1 MFHVEQNFDVIVVG
15 GGHAGCEAAMASQKM
30 GARTALV
37 SLRADRIAEMS
48 CNPSIGGVGKGQ
60 LVREI
65 DALGGAMGRV
75 ADVTGI
81 QFKRLNT
88 RKGGAVQSRRCQSDK
103 KRYAETMRAMVR
115 ASGVTVVEAEVEAL
129 HTTAPKGPERPRV
142 EGLTVR
148 TAGGER
154 FSLVAAR
161 VVITTGT
168 FLRAIMHCGFEQSEG
183 GRYGEAA
190 ANVLSR
196 SLEALGLPLKRLKT
210 GTPARLEGSTI
221 DWDAFERQDGDDP
234 PWRFSFSPTEIALP
248 QVPCFLTYT
257 HAGTHAVIRENLHRS
272 PLYSGK
278 IQGVGPRYCPSIED
292 KVVKFPDKERHP
304 LFFEPESLD
313 STWIYPNGL
322 STSLPPET
330 QEAFFAT
337 LPGCERAKIVRY
349 GYAVEYDCVDPR
361 ELSHTFETKKVAGLF
376 LAGQINGTSGYE
388 EAAGQG
394 LLAGINAALAAAGRP
409 GLVLGRH
416 QAYLGVLID
425 DLTRHGVNEPYRMFT
440 SRAEYR
446 LSLREDNADLRL
458 RPIGH
463 KLGLVDG
470 GDWDRFVARRDRL
483 EAGRRWLRGKVVVPG
498 TVADTVLEALGS
510 TKLASPTAAEALL
523 RRPQVDVG
531 DLQRMVPEAPFADW
545 DRDDRE
551 TLDVEVKYAGYVALQ
566 AQEVERL
573 QRLEKLA
580 IPDRFSFGTVAGVS
594 TELREKLARV
604 APRSVAAAARIDG
617 MTPAAL
623 TALIVALRQKPGER
637 VGEAS

>member
-1 MFHVEQNFDVIVVG
+1 MFHVEQKFDVVVVG
-15 GGHAGCEAAMASQKM
+15 GGHAGCEAALAAQKM
-30 GARTALV
+30 GLRTALV

-75 ADVTGI
+75 ADATGI

-103 KRYAETMRAMVR
+103 QRYAETMRAEVR
-115 ASGVTVVEAEVEAL
+115 ASGVTIVEAEVETLHSTAL
-129 HTTAPKGPERPRV
+129 PEGRFQL

-148 TAGGER
+148 TSGG
-154 FSLVAAR
+154 AR
-161 VVITTGT
+161 SEIECQHIVITTGT

-183 GRYGEAA
+183 GRFGERA
-190 ANVLSR
+190 ANVLSTSFER
-196 SLEALGLPLKRLKT
+196 FGLSLKRLKT
-210 GTPARLEGSTI
+210 GTPARLEGTTI
-221 DWDAFERQDGDDP
+221 DWAAFERQDGDVP
-234 PWRFSFSPTEIALP
+234 PWRFSFSATEIGLP
-248 QVPCFLTYT
+248 QVPCYLTYSNAST
-257 HAGTHAVIRENLHRS
+257 HGAIRANLHRS

-292 KVVKFPDKERHP
+292 KVVKFPDKDRHP
-304 LFFEPESLD
+304 LFFEPESLG

-322 STSLPPET
+322 STSLPPEV
-330 QEAFFAT
+330 QDAFFAT
-337 LPGCERAKIVRY
+337 LPGCERVKIVRY

-361 ELSHTFETKKVAGLF
+361 ELSHTFETKKVRGLF
-376 LAGQINGTSGYE
+376 LGGQINGTSGYE
-388 EAAGQG
+388 EAAAQG
-394 LLAGINAALAAAGRP
+394 MLAGINAALSAQRKP
-409 GLVLGRH
+409 GCVLGRH
-416 QAYLGVLID
+416 QAYIGVLID

-458 RPIGH
+458 RPIGRE
-463 KLGLVDG
+463 LGLVSDE
-470 GDWDRFVARRDRL
+470 DWDRFNDRKARL
-483 EAGRRWLRGKVVVPG
+483 EAGRQWLKKTVVVPG
-498 TVADTVLEALGS
+498 TKADPALEALGS
-510 TKLASPTAAEALL
+510 TKLASPSFAEALL
-523 RRPQVDVG
+523 RRPQVDVEALTG
-531 DLQRMVPEAPFADW
+531 MIDDAPFAHW

-573 QRLEKLA
+573 QRLEKLP
-580 IPDRFSFGTVAGVS
+580 IPDNFPFGTVAGVS
-594 TELREKLARV
+594 TELREKLKRTL
-604 APRSVAAAARIDG
+604 PPSVAAAARIDG

-623 TALIVALRQKPGER
+623 TALIFALRHKDA
-637 VGEAS
+637 EAS